1 MQRALEL
8 AERRRGTTHPNPVVG
23 AVVVRGDEIVG
34 EGWTEPP
41 PGRHGEI
48 VALDAAGRLARGAT
62 LYVTMEPC
70 THHGRTPPCVDR
82 VLESGVR
89 RVVAGANDP
98 SEEAGGGFERLR
110 EEGVDVELVDWFP
123 ARRLNEAWR
132 TWATVERPF
141 VILKLALTLD
151 GRLMVPGSRWVT
163 GEEARRR
170 VHELRAEVDAVAVG
184 MGTVHADSPQ
194 LTARDVRAE
203 RQPRRLAFGTGPLPA
218 GSELELRAGRLSD
231 ELRMLADEGVQ
242 SLLVEGGAALAESLL
257 REDLVDKL
265 VLFFAPRI
273 AGSGLAFTPR
283 LGVPVELSHLHA
295 DPVGDDVLLTA
306 YVHEP

>member
-242 SLLVEGGAALAESLL
+242 SLLVEGGAALAESLF

-265 VLFFAPRI
+265 ILFVAPRI
-273 AGSGLAFTPR
+273 AGSGLAFTPE
-283 LGVPVELSHLHA
+283 LEVPVELSHLHA
-295 DPVGDDVLLTA
+295 VPVGDDVLLTA